1 MEEILKICRDGEVR
15 EGNVRIF
22 VSEEKGQTV
31 FRIILDST
39 VAVKPEAGVKE
50 VLFCKS
56 DY

>member
-1 MEEILKICRDGEVR
+1 MEEILKICREGEVR

-22 VSEEKGQTV
+22 VSEEKEQTV